1 MSLVLVNMPFAAL
14 ERPSLALGLLAAI
27 VRRDGMMCHTLHA
40 NMLFAS
46 RIGVGDYHG
55 CCVSLD
61 QNLLGEWIFAPLLF
75 GARPEADELYWQH
88 VVARCDGTVLAENI
102 QSARDAATQARAHAA
117 AFVPELATRIL
128 DMGPT
133 VVGCTSLFAQHLPSL
148 VLLQEI
154 KRRAPQ
160 VQTILGGAN
169 CEGVMGLATHRNFPC
184 VDFVVS
190 GEADTLITPLLR
202 LLNQYGPR
210 MDARLL
216 PAGVVGPVHR
226 ERGYK
231 GLDLPS
237 ARIDASTLDSLPTPD
252 FDEYF
257 STLREHPDLL
267 AAITPGLP
275 VETSRGCW
283 WGAAKGCLFCG
294 LNGERKTFRRKRPKT
309 ILRELNTL
317 ATRYGVRSFETTD
330 NIMAPEFPHT
340 LLPRLREA
348 GAPYK
353 LFFETKS
360 SLSRTH
366 LQALREAGVIWI
378 QPGVESLD
386 SRILTLMR
394 KGCQAWQ
401 NIRLLKYCRQFGIQ
415 VSWNLL
421 CDFPG
426 EDDAW
431 YKEMAEI
438 LPLLHHLSPTSNMIG
453 VRFDRFS
460 PFYNQPQ
467 DWGLE
472 LRPAPMYALIYDLP
486 ATEISHLAYFFED
499 ARRGDIDRNP
509 ILKMLLRREGL
520 AACRKAQLRWRAAA
534 RAPEPPRLE
543 MRHAP
548 DTRGTL
554 VITDTRSCRTADE
567 HLFSGPERAA
577 LLLMAEGMPDAELR
591 NAMEAQGY
599 PSFVTEAAL
608 KTLRHSKTAIFI
620 DNVWLSLV
628 LETPIPP
635 MPLGSA
641 FPGGRVQVMEKQ
653 ASTNAHAPAV
663 HRTSAPELVT
673 PRSVHL
679 PGPFPLASG
688 ARLPELTMGYEQYG
702 VMNPNKDNVILVC
715 HGLTHSCH
723 AAGRHSPKDDK
734 PGWWDGLIG
743 PGKALDTDRWYVL
756 CINCLGGCHGST
768 GPGTTDPRTG
778 KPYGLRFPVITIAD
792 IVDAQKLLLDYLGIV
807 RLRAVI
813 GGCMGGFQVL
823 EWLLRH
829 PERVASAVAIST
841 AMQTSAHTLALWEVT
856 RQAIMCDPHF
866 AGGDYYNGPRP
877 RTGMGL
883 ATMFGMLTWMDRTV
897 MERKFGRTR
906 LAGRTFSLE
915 PEFAIQNFFAGLR
928 DNAGGG
934 LDPNSLIFL
943 TRAMDYFDLPAQAEP
958 STLFAGRT
966 QPVLLLSYTSDWR
979 YPPQEMER
987 LRAALRAAGMPCTH
1001 NTLDSPFGH
1010 GAFHCDPAG
1019 VATPIREF
1027 LRQGA

>member
-27 VRRDGMMCHTLHA
+27 VHRDGMACHTLHA
-40 NMLFAS
+40 NLLFAS
-46 RIGVGDYHG
+46 RIGVGDYHD

-75 GARPEADELYWQH
+75 GDRPEADELYWQH
-88 VVARCDGTVLAENI
+88 VAARCDGTVLAGGI
-102 QSARDAATQARAHAA
+102 QSARDTATQARAHAA

-128 DMGPT
+128 DMGAT

-148 VLLQEI
+148 ALLQEI
-154 KRRAPQ
+154 KRQAPQ
-160 VQTILGGAN
+160 IPTVMGGAN

-190 GEADTLITPLLR
+190 GEADSLITPLLR
-202 LLNQYGPR
+202 LLYQYGLR
-210 MDARLL
+210 MDTHLL
-216 PAGVVGPVHR
+216 PTGVVGPMHR
-226 ERGYK
+226 ERGYE
-231 GLDLPS
+231 GLGLPS
-237 ARIDASTLDSLPTPD
+237 ARIDAPTLDSLPSPD

-257 STLREHPDLL
+257 CTLREHPDL
-267 AAITPGLP
+267 AATITPGLP

-309 ILRELNTL
+309 ILDELSTL

-340 LLPRLREA
+340 LLPQLRDA
-348 GAPYK
+348 GAPYE

-360 SLSRTH
+360 SLSREH
-366 LQALREAGVIWI
+366 LLALREAGVIWI
-378 QPGVESLD
+378 QPGIESLD

-401 NIRLLKYCRQFGIQ
+401 NIRLLKYCRQFGIR

-431 YKEMAEI
+431 YADMAET
-438 LPLLHHLSPTSNMIG
+438 LPLLHHLSPTSNMIKI
-453 VRFDRFS
+453 RFDRFS
-460 PFYNQPQ
+460 PFFNQPQ

-486 ATEISHLAYFFED
+486 ATEIARLAYFFED

-509 ILKMLLRREGL
+509 ILKMLLRRDGL
-520 AACRKAQLRWRAAA
+520 IACRKAQLRWRAAA
-534 RAPEPPRLE
+534 RNPEPPRLE
-543 MRHAP
+543 MRHAK
-548 DTRGTL
+548 GAGGAL
-554 VITDTRSCRTADE
+554 VITDTRACRTADE

-577 LLLMAEGMPDAELR
+577 LLLMAEGMPDAALR
-591 NAMEAQGY
+591 NAMQAQGY
-599 PSFVTEAAL
+599 ASHVTEVAL
-608 KTLRHSKTAIFI
+608 ETLRHSKTVILI
-620 DNVWLSLV
+620 DGVWLSLV
-628 LETPIPP
+628 LETPVTP
-635 MPLGSA
+635 MPPADA
-641 FPGGRVQVMEKQ
+641 FPGGRVRSLEGK
-653 ASTNAHAPAV
+653 ASTGAHTPAAQRTCAPTWA
-663 HRTSAPELVT
+663 TPCSA
-673 PRSVHL
+673 HL
-679 PGPFPLASG
+679 PGPFALASG
-688 ARLPELTMGYEQYG
+688 ACLPELTMGYEQYG
-702 VMNPNKDNVILVC
+702 AMNPDKDNVILVC

-723 AAGRHSPKDDK
+723 AAGRHGPKDDK
-734 PGWWDGLIG
+734 PGWWDDLIG
-743 PGKALDTDRWYVL
+743 PGKALDTDRWCVL

-768 GPGTTDPRTG
+768 GPGSPDPRTG

-792 IVDAQKLLLDYLGIV
+792 IVDAQKLLLDHLGV
-807 RLRAVI
+807 GRLQAVI

-841 AMQTSAHTLALWEVT
+841 AMQTSAHTLALWEVV

-866 AGGDYYNGPRP
+866 AGGDYYNGPGP

-883 ATMFGMLTWMDRTV
+883 ASMFGMLTWMDHAI

-906 LAGRTFSLE
+906 LTGRTFSLE
-915 PEFAIQNFFAGLR
+915 PEFAIQHFFARLR
-928 DNAGGG
+928 ENAGGG
-934 LDPNSLIFL
+934 LDPNSLIYL
-943 TRAMDYFDLPAQAEP
+943 TRAMDYFDLPARAEP
-958 STLFAGRT
+958 SSLFAGRT
-966 QPVLLLSYTSDWR
+966 QPVLLLSYATDWR
-979 YPPQEMER
+979 YPPQETER
-987 LRAALRAAGMPCTH
+987 LRAALCAAGMPCTH
-1001 NTLDSPFGH
+1001 HTLDSPFGH

-1019 VATPIREF
+1019 SADPIGKF